1 MFTKRKREHTHTKK
15 IYQASFVPRKHRSSA
30 GYGSYPA
37 SYVSGWRRSGHHLS
51 IGMKGS
57 SSVLTSLR
65 RGAALMEPYTGGCPQ
80 GCVSTDWH
88 DILLQPKPFCDSM
101 TQAQR
106 CVRSRS
112 WAALCPVEQHC
123 WLLWGT
129 SGFSGGI
136 SMVSM
141 QFWNHTVVIRDHV
154 GHGETP
160 PTHCRKYVVI
170 FECYEWSDFT
180 SALNAKPG
188 VSQCA

>member
-51 IGMKGS
+51 IGRKGS

-65 RGAALMEPYTGGCPQ
+65 RGAALMEPCTGGCPQ

-101 TQAQR
+101 IT
-106 CVRSRS
+106 
-112 WAALCPVEQHC
+112 WASTTSTLPLSFCCTLLCTRINVSSF
-123 WLLWGT
+123 WFL
-129 SGFSGGI
+129 FSHQLI
-136 SMVSM
+136 SVAFFLSHLEFP
-141 QFWNHTVVIRDHV
+141 Q
-154 GHGETP
+154 
-160 PTHCRKYVVI
+160 
-170 FECYEWSDFT
+170 
-180 SALNAKPG
+180 
-188 VSQCA
+188 